1 LFCVDKVVLSVRSV
15 PRTFP
20 VFKSWSIEALRARE
34 RDEISSGAFGRG
46 FMDVDFCMIVDNR
59 RLDKVG
65 QKHDGDVASVTED
78 RDLQAYV
85 QEFAS
90 KTRLLATT
98 GIQILQLVEKAP
110 QVLLGDGNFAKMH
123 DAAQKILGVHSEV
136 PRVKPYHPG
145 PSQHRDTCT
154 ENNDVSKDYEKG
166 VASQLADDVFWND
179 PDTLVM
185 IDEIMKAVE
194 ERDHFMRMQCDVPS
208 FSLGL
213 SSDDD
218 AGDVAES
225 QHTSD
230 NGFKQP
236 GRMQPEVDVQKVVLD
251 SSDKTTRTIDKTPT
265 IEVSGLVPDQCVT
278 T

>member
-1 LFCVDKVVLSVRSV
+1 
-15 PRTFP
+15 
-20 VFKSWSIEALRARE
+20 
-34 RDEISSGAFGRG
+34 
-46 FMDVDFCMIVDNR
+46 
-59 RLDKVG
+59 
-65 QKHDGDVASVTED
+65 
-78 RDLQAYV
+78 AYV

-154 ENNDVSKDYEKG
+154 EKKDVSKDYVKG
-166 VASQLADDVFWND
+166 VVSQLADDVFWND

-194 ERDHFMRMQCDVPS
+194 EQDRFMRMQRDVPS

-218 AGDVAES
+218 AGDVAER

-230 NGFKQP
+230 NVFKQP
-236 GRMQPEVDVQKVVLD
+236 GGMQPEVDVQKLVLGL
-251 SSDKTTRTIDKTPT
+251 SDKTTRTFDKTPT

-278 T
+278 TETGEAGDADRSPRSKRHVNETSAAKSPYIERTIDVNKKLDGHERTIANWTLKNDVND